1 MVTETIAT
9 SVASI
14 PSSRNWADSAA
25 SKSIGTDEILFLEKA
40 TDGRVSIEDIGKA
53 LNEYKRLYKA
63 GIASPAEM
71 LTLSRAYPEETKYS
85 NDLQKMG
92 ISDDDSLVIG
102 GPASIELVDREG
114 HLITTNALHKA
125 FTKYMA
131 NFRTR
136 NAMVLHSDVQVGWA
150 LPAYISK
157 GGQIF
162 KSGVD
167 DKGLFFITELRN
179 DTKIAKK
186 VMEQIH
192 EGKLKS
198 YSIAG
203 SAVKTQNIQKDM
215 QDVMQVDELELAE
228 VTVCEKGVNQGAAFD
243 ILKAEN
249 AATKSCIDGS
259 CLINKEDAC
268 DCGCKSE
275 VELMYKS
282 DGDIDFTKSFF
293 SYIQKEGLEGES
305 FPTLMNTQ
313 GRQAE
318 HHQLLD
324 EYGFPAEL
332 EPENARYT
340 PVVELD
346 LAHSKPP
353 WVVNEAGQSLG
364 ERYYEDALT
373 TPQLAPGTKRGVAE
387 GANSTETPVKQLNI
401 TDSFNNVLTTM
412 AKDKAEEEGHPWYS
426 PEIEVKITKSQDFF
440 NWMDSNNHM
449 YKESCPCEYCFQKTA
464 DYKGTVEKPFL
475 ALAVDNPFAVATAQA
490 KKLGHSDFSEG
501 SKGDKKRG
509 EIAEAL
515 KKSSETINEIAF
527 LLKLKMPFTS
537 SYKKGSKYRPSD
549 WAMNP
554 DQMPPK
560 KEDIGEGHPG
570 KLPSFGQIGDYSDLI
585 NDGEGRHHSLGH
597 ANDFSVTSGSRASRL
612 HAASTEDSKQGVAG
626 EFFSQVQPVD
636 VYGRTK
642 SESQTKDESAHKH
655 SVRSLAS
662 SGRRG
667 FKSSDHLYIKREPK
681 AGGGWK
687 YTYPDDVKT
696 TTSPSMT
703 PEDHEKQ
710 AMKHRVKA
718 GGKVGDT
725 QSIWGE
731 DNLKSSSHHEAAHH
745 HEQMA
750 AAKRNAPRILAQA
763 KKAASQINKHGTES
777 EKKNWGKRMQYIQD
791 SIDHLHSTTDSN
803 VMGEEYKVPGP
814 QSTFIGG

>member
-1 MVTETIAT
+1 
-9 SVASI
+9 
-14 PSSRNWADSAA
+14 
-25 SKSIGTDEILFLEKA
+25 
-40 TDGRVSIEDIGKA
+40 
-53 LNEYKRLYKA
+53 
-63 GIASPAEM
+63 
-71 LTLSRAYPEETKYS
+71 
-85 NDLQKMG
+85 
-92 ISDDDSLVIG
+92 
-102 GPASIELVDREG
+102 
-114 HLITTNALHKA
+114 
-125 FTKYMA
+125 
-131 NFRTR
+131 
-136 NAMVLHSDVQVGWA
+136 
-150 LPAYISK
+150 
-157 GGQIF
+157 
-162 KSGVD
+162 
-167 DKGLFFITELRN
+167 
-179 DTKIAKK
+179 
-186 VMEQIH
+186 
-192 EGKLKS
+192 
-198 YSIAG
+198 
-203 SAVKTQNIQKDM
+203 
-215 QDVMQVDELELAE
+215 
-228 VTVCEKGVNQGAAFD
+228 
-243 ILKAEN
+243 
-249 AATKSCIDGS
+249 
-259 CLINKEDAC
+259 
-268 DCGCKSE
+268 
-275 VELMYKS
+275 MYKS

-527 LLKLKMPFTS
+527 LLKRKMPFTGA
-537 SYKKGSKYRPSD
+537 YKEGSEYRPSD

-570 KLPSFGQIGDYSDLI
+570 KLPSFWQFGDYSDLI

-597 ANDFSVTSGSRASRL
+597 PVDFSVASGSKASQMGRNKRQK
-612 HAASTEDSKQGVAG
+612 SSIKD
-626 EFFSQVQPVD
+626 FMSQVQPVD
-636 VYGRTK
+636 VYGYTK
-642 SESQTKDESAHKH
+642 SESQTEDEAAHNH
-655 SVRSLAS
+655 SVRTLAS
-662 SGRRG
+662 SYEPHN
-667 FKSSDHLYIKREPK
+667 SDHLYIKREPK

-696 TTSPSMT
+696 TTSPSMP

-718 GGKVGDT
+718 GGTVGST
-725 QSIWGE
+725 TSKRGPQ
-731 DNLKSSSHHEAAHH
+731 NLKSISHHEAAYH
-745 HEQMA
+745 HEEMA
-750 AAKRNAPRILAQA
+750 AAKRNAPRILEQA
-763 KKAASQINKHGTES
+763 KKAHSQINKHGTES
-777 EKKNWGKRMQYIQD
+777 EKEDWDKRMQYIQD